1 MSSFPDP
8 QGEPVSLAPYPQRWK
23 ALGVLAL
30 SLFIV
35 TVGNTILNVGL
46 PTIRD
51 ELGASASQLQWIVD
65 GYLLVFAGLLLTA
78 GSLGDRFGRRKAL
91 VTGLVVFGVGS
102 LLAALS
108 NTAEA
113 LIASRALMGLGAA
126 GIMPTTLS
134 ILTNIFPAHERPK
147 AIAAWAAVS
156 GIGIAVGPISGGW
169 LLEHFSWNSVFLVN
183 LPIVLVA
190 LVGVAAFVPDS
201 RDREAPKLDLPG
213 AGLSIAALSTIV
225 WAMIE
230 APERGWAAPMILAA
244 LALGLIT
251 LAAFIVWER
260 HTPNP
265 MLDVT
270 VFRNL
275 RFSAASLSITFV
287 FFALMGVLFFLTTY
301 MQAVLGYSALET
313 GTRVLPVAVGMVMA
327 SRLSVKLVHKA
338 GTKIIVASGLMTVAA
353 ALSMYTGFDVDTA
366 YEQFAIALFL
376 MGLGMGLAM
385 SPATEAIMG
394 ALPRAKAGVGS
405 AMNDV
410 VREIGGTLGVAILG
424 SVLNSRFASGMT
436 ASVTE
441 LTPEQAH
448 LAGDS
453 VGGAHAVAAHLD
465 AGTAQTLIDVSNHAF
480 VDAMATTA
488 GIAAAVALIG
498 AVIAAALLPAR
509 AATSP
514 APTVALPQAT

>member
-1 MSSFPDP
+1 MSPT
-8 QGEPVSLAPYPQRWK
+8 PYPRRWK

-30 SLFIV
+30 SLFVI

-51 ELGASASQLQWIVD
+51 DLGASASQLQWIVD

-91 VTGLVVFGVGS
+91 VTGLIVFGAGS
-102 LLAALS
+102 LLAAVS
-108 NTAEA
+108 ETAEA

-147 AIAAWAAVS
+147 AIAIWAAVT

-169 LLEHFSWNSVFLVN
+169 LLEHFSWHSIFLVN
-183 LPIVLVA
+183 LPIVAVA
-190 LVGVAAFVPDS
+190 LLGAAVLVPES
-201 RDREAPKLDLPG
+201 RDPEAPKLDLPG

-225 WAMIE
+225 WGVIE
-230 APERGWAAPMILAA
+230 APEHGWGAPIILTAFA
-244 LALGLIT
+244 IGLT
-251 LAAFIVWER
+251 LLAAFIAWER
-260 HTPNP
+260 HTSDP
-265 MLDVT
+265 MLDVS
-270 VFRNL
+270 VFRNP

-287 FFALMGVLFFLTTY
+287 FFALMGVMFFLTTY
-301 MQAVLGYSALET
+301 MQAVRGYSALDT
-313 GTRVLPVAVGMVMA
+313 GVRVLPVAFGMVLA
-327 SRLSVKLVHKA
+327 TRLSVKLVQKA
-338 GTKIIVASGLMTVAA
+338 GTKVVVALGLATVAA
-353 ALSMYTGFDVDTA
+353 ALAMYTGFDVDTA
-366 YEQFAIALFL
+366 YSPFAVALFL
-376 MGLGMGLAM
+376 MGAGMGLAM

-394 ALPRAKAGVGS
+394 SLPKSKAGVGS

-424 SVLNSRFASGMT
+424 SVLNSSFTSAMT
-436 ASVTE
+436 GSTTG
-441 LTPEQAH
+441 LKPERAQ

-453 VGGAHAVAAHLD
+453 VGGAHAVATYLD
-465 AGTAQTLIDVSNHAF
+465 PGAARTLVEASNQAF

-488 GIAAAVALIG
+488 GIAAIVALLG
-498 AVIAAALLPAR
+498 AVIAAVLLPAR
-509 AATSP
+509 EGAIRSGSFRGLP
-514 APTVALPQAT
+514 AQNQDGPALV